1 MMSFQPYPPP
11 ARPFT
16 LSLDEFAMLP
26 SRPSR
31 RPDLAATPAAAAPT
45 QQPAAPPSLAPVPAP
60 PLGPALLTLRGDEL
74 DYAPIEWLWPHRCA
88 RGKLTLIG
96 GAPGTGKSTLMM
108 RMAAAVTTGGAW
120 PCGEGTAPQGAVIL
134 ISPDGDPD
142 TIVPRL
148 RAAGA
153 DLAKVRIVR
162 AVNEPG
168 GRRPFDLTKDLELL
182 RETAAGIADLRL
194 IVVDQLPLAAG
205 RTAARENAVLLAQLA
220 ALAERCD
227 AAIVAIAPAAG
238 ADHLTR
244 RSAPLNALPLAAAR
258 VAFRIEIDPADEQ
271 RRLIL
276 QVKNELAAGPGTL
289 AFRIAAHENEP
300 GEIAARIRFEPHRAE
315 VSATEFTAR
324 QSRSFNSAKAEAIE
338 FLRDL
343 IGKASQLRVRHIE
356 HEAHLAGLLRP
367 KQALSQCRA
376 LRDARVA
383 LGLKV
388 AREGFGKDGAW
399 VWAKPAARAEKQT
412 QVQAAV
418 TQPKSG
424 QSGKSAQVQ
433 PAPSA
438 EPAPNAP
445 ARPTEI
451 SPASQPPMPSTVP
464 AGDAATRPSHTPDL
478 QSVPTSESPALRP
491 AQIRNGDVTTGQN

>member
-1 MMSFQPYPPP
+1 MMSFQPFPPP

-16 LSLDEFAMLP
+16 SSLDEFALLE
-26 SRPSR
+26 SRPPR
-31 RPDLAATPAAAAPT
+31 RRQEPAATPEATKPPAS
-45 QQPAAPPSLAPVPAP
+45 QPAAPPPLAPAPAQP
-60 PLGPALLTLRGDEL
+60 SGPALLALRGDEL
-74 DYAPIEWLWPHRCA
+74 PYAPIEWVWPGRCA
-88 RGKLTLIG
+88 RAKLTLVG
-96 GAPGTGKSTLMM
+96 GAPGSGKSTLMM
-108 RMAAAVTTGGAW
+108 RMAAAVTTGAAW
-120 PCGEGTAPQGAVIL
+120 PCGEGTAPQGAVML
-134 ISPDGDPD
+134 VCPDGDPD

-168 GRRPFDLTKDLELL
+168 GRRSFDLTKDLELL
-182 RETAAGIADLRL
+182 RETAAVIADLRL

-205 RTAARENAVLLAQLA
+205 RTAARDNQVLLNSLA

-227 AAIVAIAPAAG
+227 VAIVALAPSAG
-238 ADHLTR
+238 AEHLTR
-244 RSAPLNALPLAAAR
+244 RPASLSSLPLGAAR
-258 VAFRIEIDPADEQ
+258 AAFRIEIDPADEQ

-276 QVKNELAAGPGTL
+276 QVKNELAADPGTL

-300 GEIAARIRFEPHRAE
+300 GEIAARIRFEPHRAD
-315 VSATEFTAR
+315 VSPTEFTAR
-324 QSRSFNSAKAEAIE
+324 RSRSFNSAKAESIE

-343 IGKASQLRVRHIE
+343 LGKSLQLRVRHIE

-399 VWAKPAARAEKQT
+399 VWAKPTARAEKQG
-412 QVQAAV
+412 QAA
-418 TQPKSG
+418 QGAKPAQAQG
-424 QSGKSAQVQ
+424 AQGAQVQ
-433 PAPSA
+433 PAQGA
-438 EPAPNAP
+438 EPPRGAP
-445 ARPTEI
+445 AQAKEI
-451 SPASQPPMPSTVP
+451 SPASPPTQNTGPASGAAAKPELAQSPQPTAST
-464 AGDAATRPSHTPDL
+464 ANGAA
-478 QSVPTSESPALRP
+478 
-491 AQIRNGDVTTGQN
+491 